1 MGSEDRKLLMENV
14 TSIPRDLKKKIEIY
28 GAAGELG
35 VKVFKGKQWKIKC
48 KQYFNRYFKT
58 STIISVGTSDGDIV
72 TDTLSSMS
80 SANKIRGFVFK
91 NYDIA
96 KHLDFLGY
104 DNVALK
110 GKLGASLTNKSIA
123 YIACIEQKN
132 VIYVCETLQNGFNI
146 EQCLKN
152 IALMVKYFL
161 TLYHKEIQA
170 SGLTVIGLLIR
181 GNEKQDF
188 VECKFCHLF
197 SPPVKDFLLLVISYQ
212 LLVPV
217 ENYEGWWHLVN
228 PGGQKRWFDD
238 LAAEILCFM
247 AVQKKRLPILT
258 DDKSQ
263 QFKQT
268 YFLYTPQQMNTHFS
282 DVKHVVIQESYGSGK
297 S

>member
-132 VIYVCETLQNGFNI
+132 VIYVCETL
-146 EQCLKN
+146 
-152 IALMVKYFL
+152 
-161 TLYHKEIQA
+161 
-170 SGLTVIGLLIR
+170 
-181 GNEKQDF
+181 
-188 VECKFCHLF
+188 
-197 SPPVKDFLLLVISYQ
+197 
-212 LLVPV
+212 
-217 ENYEGWWHLVN
+217 
-228 PGGQKRWFDD
+228 
-238 LAAEILCFM
+238 
-247 AVQKKRLPILT
+247 
-258 DDKSQ
+258 
-263 QFKQT
+263 
-268 YFLYTPQQMNTHFS
+268 
-282 DVKHVVIQESYGSGK
+282 
-297 S
+297 